1 MLKKNPFNWQLD
13 GRARET
19 INHAEIITTN
29 SLRVRNPVESDD
41 ARAALIRRLLV
52 SIFKTIPALKRYTDD
67 DALLAAGMILP
78 ARAEAGER

>member
-1 MLKKNPFNWQLD
+1 MLRKSPPSGQLD

-19 INHAEIITTN
+19 INHAEINTIN
-29 SLRVRNPVESDD
+29 SLRAKKPVESDD

-52 SIFKTIPALKRYTDD
+52 SIFKTIPALARYTDD
-67 DALLAAGMILP
+67 DALLAAGMILL